1 MDFLGLLKEEII
13 LDLFYNAY
21 DDGEY
26 IGYLTSYDL

>member
-1 MDFLGLLKEEII
+1 MDFLGLLNEEII

-26 IGYLTSYDL
+26 IGYLMCYEL